1 MRARTTRTIILGIA
15 GLAVAYVIAVFVM
28 PIWPDFCDD
37 SVPGSECDAERLR
50 SMYGYVLIVLGLAT
64 GVFGPI
70 AGSLIHL
77 GLHGAE
83 WETPRGKESVIT
95 NIPLLIAI
103 LYIALGLLVLI
114 RA

>member
-1 MRARTTRTIILGIA
+1 MRDRTTRTIVLALA
-15 GLAVAYVIAVFVM
+15 GLVVAYVIALFVM

-37 SVPGSECDAERLR
+37 SVAGSECDAERLQ
-50 SMYGYVLIVLGLAT
+50 SMYGYVLIILGLAT
-64 GVFGPI
+64 GLFGPI

-77 GLHGAE
+77 LLNGAQ

-95 NIPLLIAI
+95 NIPLLVAVI
-103 LYIALGLLVLI
+103 YIGLGLLVLV

>member
-1 MRARTTRTIILGIA
+1 MRSRTSRTIILAAAALG
-15 GLAVAYVIAVFVM
+15 VAYVIALFVM

-37 SVPGSECDAERLR
+37 SVVGSECDASRLQ
-50 SMYGYVLIVLGLAT
+50 SMYGYVLIILGLAT

-77 GLHGAE
+77 LLHGAQ

-95 NIPLLIAI
+95 NMPLVVAVTF
-103 LYIALGLLVLI
+103 IALGLLALM